1 MDRGVRNGNVN
12 ELSSLW
18 RTPYSGWQLF
28 ATMRRSIMFWVGL
41 AIAII
46 AVCAIGGGII
56 AAVVEDSCM
65 VGLIGMLGG
74 GFIGFFIAAVPLTY
88 GQTHYNER
96 TITCDVTGKDRGG
109 SEDGMRVYTSCGTF
123 QNTDSLWRG
132 KNTSADLW
140 SRIQVG
146 NAQTFTVV
154 GWRFGLTS
162 DFPNIL
168 EVK

>member
-1 MDRGVRNGNVN
+1 M
-12 ELSSLW
+12 
-18 RTPYSGWQLF
+18 GWVYF
-28 ATMRRSIMFWVGL
+28 G
-41 AIAII
+41 IAII
-46 AVCAIGGGII
+46 VLMALCGAVIGASMDEGCLP
-56 AAVVEDSCM
+56 AL
-65 VGLIGMLGG
+65 VGLVGG
-74 GFIGFFIAAVPLTY
+74 GFVGFLVAIVPISY
-88 GQTHYNER
+88 AQTHYNER
-96 TITCDVTGKDRGG
+96 TISCKVTGKDRGG

-140 SRIQVG
+140 SRIHSGETQR
-146 NAQTFTVV
+146 FTVV